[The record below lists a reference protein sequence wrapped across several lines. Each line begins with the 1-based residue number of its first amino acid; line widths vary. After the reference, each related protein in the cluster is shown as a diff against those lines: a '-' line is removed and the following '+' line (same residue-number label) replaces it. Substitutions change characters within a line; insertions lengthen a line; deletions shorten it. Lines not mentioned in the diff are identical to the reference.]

1 MVGKLSIEKWGPC
14 GWNFLHAVSFTY
26 PKTPTLDQK
35 KTMYAFLHSVGRVL
49 PCPVCNTHFTQMIA
63 RELAA
68 EELSTPLD
76 SRDALSRFL
85 VVVHNEVNLR
95 LNKRQLSYDEVVQQY
110 MYSERKIP
118 WIVIVI
124 LGVLFL
130 IVLRVLLLGA
140 RGGAMGGPPKTRV
153 ARQLTSFYS

>member
-26 PKTPTLDQK
+26 PKVPTLEQK
-35 KTMYAFLHSVGRVL
+35 KTMYAFLHTVGRVL
-49 PCPVCNTHFTQMIA
+49 PCPVCNTHFTQMIE

-68 EELSTPLD
+68 EELSTQLT

-85 VVVHNEVNLR
+85 VAAHNEVNVR
-95 LNKRQLSYDEVVQQY
+95 LNKRQLTYDEVVQQY
-110 MYSERKIP
+110 MYSERKVS
-118 WIVIVI
+118 WIVIVV
-124 LGVLFL
+124 LGILFL
-130 IVLRVLLLGA
+130 IVLRVLMSGV
-140 RGGAMGGPPKTRV
+140 RRKPPKTLV